1 MTTRC
6 FSSSAPSLSG
16 VNSGSGCI
24 VAFQKVSK
32 RKAINYINDRVDGIR
47 NHLVYRFS
55 IQFVLCRRSTRL
67 TVFAKETNMDAEK
80 IDLGGVAVFLNAAA
94 AGSLSAAARRMGIA
108 PMAATRRLA
117 ALEEGLGVRL
127 MQRTTRSVSLTAEG
141 EAFLPFASTMVE
153 AAEAGRAVIS
163 PSQNG
168 AAGLL
173 RVTAC
178 GSIGGAVIMPLIT
191 TLLDKNPGLRVDMLL
206 TDTVVDIVSTGV
218 DIAVRIGELRD
229 SNLIATS
236 LGVNR
241 RILCASPTY
250 LSRRG
255 SPSRLSDL
263 ADHDCITPTGT
274 LHWQFNVNGEER
286 AIRVSGRVT
295 TSSIDGV
302 ADACVAGAGLAVLST
317 WHADADIASGKLVQI
332 DLKDATPKELE
343 IWAVYPTRRQ
353 VLPKVRVFVEAMR
366 ERLAGPASVAT

>member
-1 MTTRC
+1 
-6 FSSSAPSLSG
+6 
-16 VNSGSGCI
+16 
-24 VAFQKVSK
+24 
-32 RKAINYINDRVDGIR
+32 
-47 NHLVYRFS
+47 
-55 IQFVLCRRSTRL
+55 
-67 TVFAKETNMDAEK
+67 MDAEK

-117 ALEEGLGVRL
+117 ALEDGLGVRL

-141 EAFLPFASTMVE
+141 EAFLPFASTIVE

-178 GSIGGAVIMPLIT
+178 GSIGRTVIIPLIT
-191 TLLDKNPGLRVDMLL
+191 TLLDQNPGLRVDMLL

-218 DIAVRIGELRD
+218 DVAVRIGELKD

-241 RILCASPTY
+241 RILCASPAY

-255 SPSRLSDL
+255 SPRRLNDL
-263 ADHDCITPTGT
+263 ADHDCIAPTGT

-286 AIRVSGRVT
+286 SIRISGRVT
-295 TSSIDGV
+295 ISSLDGV
-302 ADACVAGAGLAVLST
+302 FDACVAGGGLAVLSS
-317 WHADADIASGKLVQI
+317 WHAGAEIESGKLVQI

-366 ERLAGPASVAT
+366 ERLARPANVAA

>member
-1 MTTRC
+1 
-6 FSSSAPSLSG
+6 
-16 VNSGSGCI
+16 
-24 VAFQKVSK
+24 
-32 RKAINYINDRVDGIR
+32 
-47 NHLVYRFS
+47 
-55 IQFVLCRRSTRL
+55 
-67 TVFAKETNMDAEK
+67 MDAEK

-108 PMAATRRLA
+108 PMVATRRLA

-191 TLLDKNPGLRVDMLL
+191 TLLDENPGLRVDMLL

-250 LSRRG
+250 LSQRG

-317 WHADADIASGKLVQI
+317 WHANADIESGKLVQI

-366 ERLAGPASVAT
+366 ERLAGPASTTSHNYF

>member
-1 MTTRC
+1 
-6 FSSSAPSLSG
+6 
-16 VNSGSGCI
+16 
-24 VAFQKVSK
+24 
-32 RKAINYINDRVDGIR
+32 
-47 NHLVYRFS
+47 
-55 IQFVLCRRSTRL
+55 
-67 TVFAKETNMDAEK
+67 MDSEK

-117 ALEEGLGVRL
+117 ALEDGLGVRL

-178 GSIGGAVIMPLIT
+178 GSIGRPVIMPLIT
-191 TLLDKNPGLRVDMLL
+191 TLLDENPGLRVDVLL

-218 DIAVRIGELRD
+218 DVAVRVGELRD

-241 RILCASPTY
+241 RILCASPEY

-255 SPSRLSDL
+255 SPRRLTDL
-263 ADHDCITPTGT
+263 ADHDCIAPTGT
-274 LHWQFNVNGEER
+274 LHWQFDVSAEER
-286 AIRVSGRVT
+286 AVRISGRFT
-295 TSSIDGV
+295 TNSVDGV
-302 ADACVAGAGLAVLST
+302 FDACVAGAGLAVLST
-317 WHADADIASGKLVQI
+317 WHADAEIASGKLLRI
-332 DLKDATPKELE
+332 DLKDATPKEQG

-366 ERLAGPASVAT
+366 ERLAGPAGVAT

>member
-1 MTTRC
+1 
-6 FSSSAPSLSG
+6 
-16 VNSGSGCI
+16 V
-24 VAFQKVSK
+24 
-32 RKAINYINDRVDGIR
+32 
-47 NHLVYRFS
+47 
-55 IQFVLCRRSTRL
+55 
-67 TVFAKETNMDAEK
+67 KETGMDSDK

-141 EAFLPFASTMVE
+141 EAFLPFASTILE

-173 RVTAC
+173 RITAC
-178 GSIGGAVIMPLIT
+178 GSIGRAVIMPLIA
-191 TLLDKNPGLRVDMLL
+191 TLLDENPGLRVDVLL

-218 DIAVRIGELRD
+218 DVAVRIGDLRD

-241 RILCASPTY
+241 RILCASPKY

-255 SPSRLSDL
+255 SPRRLSDL
-263 ADHDCITPTGT
+263 ADHDCIAPTGT
-274 LHWQFNVNGEER
+274 LHWQFKVGGEER
-286 AIRVSGRVT
+286 AVRISGRVT

-302 ADACVAGAGLAVLST
+302 FDACVAGAGLAVLST
-317 WHADADIASGKLVQI
+317 WQADAEIASGKLVQI
-332 DLKDATPKELE
+332 NLEDATPKDLE
-343 IWAVYPTRRQ
+343 VWAVYPTKRQ

-366 ERLAGPASVAT
+366 ECLTERVRIVA

>member
-1 MTTRC
+1 M
-6 FSSSAPSLSG
+6 LG
-16 VNSGSGCI
+16 
-24 VAFQKVSK
+24 
-32 RKAINYINDRVDGIR
+32 
-47 NHLVYRFS
+47 
-55 IQFVLCRRSTRL
+55 RRSERL
-67 TVFAKETNMDAEK
+67 TVFGKETYMDAEK

-153 AAEAGRAVIS
+153 AAEAGRAIIS

-191 TLLDKNPGLRVDMLL
+191 TLLDKNPGLRVDILL

-255 SPSRLSDL
+255 SPRRLSDL
-263 ADHDCITPTGT
+263 ADHDCIAPTGT

-286 AIRVSGRVT
+286 AVRISGRVT
-295 TSSIDGV
+295 ISSIDGV

-366 ERLAGPASVAT
+366 ERLAGPAGVAT